1 MTRFLPIFAVM
12 ALLSLSA
19 CNLYKMSAPESDV
32 KGFSPLLYERGETF
46 PARFE
51 GKSWDPALWPLPYQD
66 RDTFTRQLFDSN
78 IITDQ
83 YIQDE
88 TIPVLVV
95 GPNFYHLSDIDQY
108 RVTNAFDQLY
118 GATTGEYGGYLLQDY
133 YTRKMIGSYT
143 KAGLS
148 LR

>member
-1 MTRFLPIFAVM
+1 MTRFLPLI
-12 ALLSLSA
+12 ALLTITACGQFKPTAAESA
-19 CNLYKMSAPESDV
+19 QKH
-32 KGFSPLLYERGETF
+32 FSPLLYEQGETF

-66 RDTFTRQLFDSN
+66 RDTFTRQLFDSD
-78 IITDQ
+78 IIHDQ
-83 YIQDE
+83 YIQDQ

-108 RVTNAFDQLY
+108 RVTNALDQLY
-118 GATTGEYGGYLLQDY
+118 GATTGEYGGYMLQDY
-133 YTRKMIGSYT
+133 HTRRMIGSYT